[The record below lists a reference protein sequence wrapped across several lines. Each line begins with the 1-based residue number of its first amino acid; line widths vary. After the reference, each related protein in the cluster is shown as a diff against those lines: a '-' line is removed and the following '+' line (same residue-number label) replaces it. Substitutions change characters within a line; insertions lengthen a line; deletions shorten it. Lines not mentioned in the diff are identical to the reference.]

1 MKVNLKSRFVGKM
14 VCEHLFVIVSVNC
27 VVVFVNVYLLYTVCE
42 IVHKL
47 VGNVKFVLSK

>member
-14 VCEHLFVIVSVNC
+14 VCENLFVIVSVNC